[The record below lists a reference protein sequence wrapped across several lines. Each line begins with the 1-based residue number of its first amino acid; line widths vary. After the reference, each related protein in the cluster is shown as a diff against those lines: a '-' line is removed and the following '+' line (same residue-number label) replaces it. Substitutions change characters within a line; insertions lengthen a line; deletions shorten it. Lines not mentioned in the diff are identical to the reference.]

1 MSSAWW
7 LELRRVVLVLLA
19 ALVIGGLSG
28 AMAWS
33 MAAAVALIVVWH
45 GWQLQRLRRWL
56 MASRRAVP
64 PEASGVWADIYDQF
78 YHLQR
83 RNRQRKQ
90 RLAAIVREFQ
100 QSTAAMP
107 DGTVVLAPDGTIA
120 WFNSAAQ
127 RLLELRA
134 PEDLGQRIL
143 NLLRHP
149 AFVDYFNRGEYE
161 EALEIDSPY
170 QDGVR
175 LTLQVIPYG
184 QEQRLLLVR
193 DVTRLYR
200 LEQVRRDFVANAS
213 HELRTPLTVIGGYLE
228 SMQEDDDPALG
239 PWRAPV
245 GQMHVQ
251 ARRMQEILED
261 LLTLSRLDAPPD
273 RETEKPVAM
282 ATLARQVCADNKLL
296 AEDRQL
302 LDCQLDQS
310 LGVRGVEKE
319 LRSAIANLV
328 QNAVK
333 YTPEGGRIDMRWRG
347 EGDEAVLEV
356 EDTGPGIPARHIP
369 RLTERFYRVD
379 EGRAREQGGTGL
391 GLSIVRHVLL
401 RHDATLEISSTPG
414 KGSVFC
420 CRFPAHRI
428 VSLPAAQ

>member
-7 LELRRVVLVLLA
+7 LELRRVLLVLLA
-19 ALVIGGLSG
+19 ALLIGALAG
-28 AMAWS
+28 AVAWS
-33 MAAAVALIVVWH
+33 LAGAVALIVAWH

-56 MASRRAVP
+56 MTSRRAIP

-100 QSTAAMP
+100 QSTSAMP
-107 DGTVVLAPDGTIA
+107 DGTVVLAPNGTIV

-127 RLLELRA
+127 RLLGLRA
-134 PEDLGQRIL
+134 PEDLGQRLL

-149 AFVDYFNRGEYE
+149 GFVDYFNRQDYE

-184 QEQRLLLVR
+184 QEQRLLLIR
-193 DVTRLYR
+193 DVTRLHR

-213 HELRTPLTVIGGYLE
+213 HELRTPLTVISGYLE
-228 SMQEDDDPALG
+228 SLQEEDAPALA

-245 GQMHVQ
+245 SEMHIQ

-273 RETEKPVAM
+273 REAEKSVAM
-282 ATLARQVCADNKLL
+282 ADVARQVCRDNKLL
-296 AEDRQL
+296 AEGRQV
-302 LDCQLDQS
+302 LDCQLDQN

-333 YTPEGGRIDMRWRG
+333 YTPEGGRIDIRWRAD
-347 EGDEAVLEV
+347 GDDAILEV
-356 EDTGPGIPARHIP
+356 QDTGPGIPARHIP

-401 RHDATLEISSTPG
+401 RHDATLEITSSPG
-414 KGSVFC
+414 KGSTFR
-420 CRFPAHRI
+420 CRFPAHRS
-428 VSLPAAQ
+428 VSLPAVQ